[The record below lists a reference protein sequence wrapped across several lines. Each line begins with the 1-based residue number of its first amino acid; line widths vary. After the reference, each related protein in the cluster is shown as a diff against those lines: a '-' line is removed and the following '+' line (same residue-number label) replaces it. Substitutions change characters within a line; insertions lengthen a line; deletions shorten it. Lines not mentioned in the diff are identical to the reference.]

1 MRPGYT
7 HPSMLRLGVNIDHV
21 ATVRQARRA
30 SEPDPVHAAVLAE
43 LGGADGITVH
53 LRGDRRHVQD
63 RDVEVLRQTVRTRL
77 NIEMAAT
84 QEMTRIA
91 LTVKPHQVTLVPERR
106 EELTTEGGLD
116 VVLNS
121 VQIRPM
127 VKTLQDAGIEVSLFV
142 DPELEQV
149 KESHKLDARAIEI
162 NTAAWSDAGDARARE
177 TALRKVNDAARLAR
191 RLGLEVH
198 AGHGLTYGNVAP
210 IAAVTEI
217 VELNIGHSIVARALL
232 VGMAEA
238 VREMARAMR
247 DGRANRV

>member
-1 MRPGYT
+1 MIE
-7 HPSMLRLGVNIDHV
+7 LGVNIDHV
-21 ATVRQARRA
+21 ATIRQARRTY
-30 SEPDPVHAAVLAE
+30 EPDPVWAAVEAH

-53 LRGDRRHVQD
+53 LRGDRRHIQD
-63 RDVEVLRQTVRTRL
+63 RDLEVLKQVVRTRL
-77 NIEMAAT
+77 NVEMAAT

-127 VKTLQDAGIEVSLFV
+127 LKTLQEAGIETSLFV

-149 KESHKLDARAIEI
+149 KECHKLDARAIEI
-162 NTAAWSDAGDARARE
+162 NTAAFSEAQDTRARE
-177 TALRKVNDAARLAR
+177 AAQRKVLDASRLAR
-191 RLGLEVH
+191 KLGLEVH
-198 AGHGLTYGNVAP
+198 AGHGLGYLNVP
-210 IAAVTEI
+210 PLAAVSEI

-232 VGMAEA
+232 VGMERA
-238 VREMARAMR
+238 VREMKQTLRDARA
-247 DGRANRV
+247 GKV